1 MKQITVRGVV
11 PQVFVGEPLDSQV
24 WHRDITFTTPEFSLI
39 EAESGAGKS
48 SLCSF
53 LYGYRKDYEGTILF
67 DDADISHFTIEQW
80 CRVRTHHLSLL
91 PQELRIFP
99 ELTAL
104 ENIQI
109 KNKLTHFKSE
119 AEIVAMLARLELD
132 KKVHSPAG
140 LLSRGQQQRVA
151 IVRALCQPMNFLL
164 LDEPVSHLD
173 VRNNKMAATLIVDE
187 LAAQNASVIATSV
200 GAVIDLPYNRTLKL

>member
-53 LYGYRKDYEGTILF
+53 LYGYRKDYEGAILF
-67 DDADISHFTIEQW
+67 DDTDISQFTIEQW

-173 VRNNKMAATLIVDE
+173 VRNNKMAAALIVDE
-187 LAAQNASVIATSV
+187 LAAQNASAIATSV

>member
-1 MKQITVRGVV
+1 MKQIVVKGVV
-11 PQVFVGEPLDSQV
+11 PQVFVGMPLTSQV
-24 WHRDITFTTPEFSLI
+24 WHQEISFTTPEFSLI
-39 EAESGAGKS
+39 EAESGMGKS

-53 LYGYRKDYEGTILF
+53 LYGYRKDYEGKILF
-67 DDADISHFTIEQW
+67 DDADISQFSIEEW
-80 CRVRTHHLSLL
+80 CRIRTHHISLL

-104 ENIQI
+104 ENVQI
-109 KNKLTHFKSE
+109 KNKLTDYKSE
-119 AEIVAMLARLELD
+119 AEIVAMLTRLELD
-132 KKVHSPAG
+132 QKVHTPAG

-173 VRNNKMAATLIVDE
+173 ERNNKIAASLIVEE
-187 LAAQNASVIATSV
+187 LKAQNASAIATSV
-200 GAVIDLPYNRTLKL
+200 GAVIDLPYNHTLKL

>member
-1 MKQITVRGVV
+1 MKHITVKGVI
-11 PQVFVGEPLDSQV
+11 PRVFSGESLTSQV
-24 WHRDITFTTPEFSLI
+24 WHQEIDFAVPEFCLI
-39 EAESGAGKS
+39 EAESGKGKS

-53 LYGYRKDYEGTILF
+53 LYGNRHDYEGKILF
-67 DDADISHFTIEQW
+67 DGEDVSTYSIERW
-80 CRVRTHHLSLL
+80 CKIRTHHLSLL

-109 KNKLTHFKSE
+109 KNRLTHYKSE
-119 AEIVAMLARLELD
+119 SEIIKMLSRLELD
-132 KKVHSPAG
+132 SKVHTPAG

-151 IVRALCQPMNFLL
+151 IVRALCQPIDFLL

-173 VRNNKMAATLIVDE
+173 VRNNKMVASLIVDE
-187 LAAQNASVIATSV
+187 LAEQQASVIATSV
-200 GAVIDLPYNRTLKL
+200 GAVIELPYNRVFKL